1 VIPDG
6 SLVRKLCLTLT
17 LSALAVLASA
27 CSTSSTEETDT
38 PFSMGIEGREY
49 QPYENTLAVSD
60 RMRSFTL
67 PLNNPGVVPAHA
79 ASHMEEDDL
88 IAGVVVNGQARA
100 YPRWMLVTYHVVND
114 TINDAPIMVAHCE
127 ICSGTSAFRPV
138 VEGFGGRSLIFD
150 TYGPAKGTFS
160 VYDYQTH
167 TVWSPF
173 TGRTLEGQLHPSRME
188 RIPVMVQSWG
198 AWMERFPDTEV
209 VFGSRLFIEHSEHGR
224 GEDNEIGAEFIP
236 QGFANVAN
244 MEDVRLARSALVFG
258 ITNLR
263 GDQSIAFSLDWLEEQ
278 QSVVKHPF
286 DNGYYL
292 LEKIGPF
299 AVAAFRLEE
308 DQVDQTYSVSSRS
321 PFQLT
326 DDEGHSWDEF
336 GKASAGGAGGRD
348 LLVADG
354 YLTEWYEWVSSYPAS
369 EIAR

>member
-1 VIPDG
+1 MIPG
-6 SLVRKLCLTLT
+6 SSFVWKSSLTLT
-17 LSALAVLASA
+17 LSILAALASA
-27 CSTSSTEETDT
+27 CSTSSTGEADA

-49 QPYENTLAVSD
+49 LPYENTLAVSD

-114 TINDAPIMVAHCE
+114 TINNAPIMVAHCE

-138 VEGFGGRSLIFD
+138 VDGFGGRSLIFD

-188 RIPVMVQSWG
+188 RIPVMVETWG
-198 AWMERFPDTEV
+198 TWMERFPDTEV

-224 GEDNEIGAEFIP
+224 GEDNEIGAEYIP

-244 MEDVRLARSALVFG
+244 MEDVRLARNALVFG
-258 ITNLR
+258 ITNIQ
-263 GDQSIAFSLDWLEEQ
+263 GDPSIAFPLEWLEEKQ
-278 QSVVKHPF
+278 GVVKHPF
-286 DNGYYL
+286 DNEYYL
-292 LEKIGPF
+292 LSKLGPF

-308 DQVDQTYSVSSRS
+308 DQAEKTYSVSSLH
-321 PFQLT
+321 PFRLA
-326 DDEGHSWDEF
+326 DDEGNSWDEF
-336 GKASAGGAGGRD
+336 GKASEGETRD

-369 EIAR
+369 EIAH